1 MSKRKFKRKG
11 CFYPISPV
19 RGAVTL
25 RSIRI
30 AALGDLT
37 IGTSVG
43 FLLLFVG
50 VVTGT
55 VVVAPP
61 LAVLYGVATS
71 VVAILLAIAGIGL
84 KVYAAFLESK
94 RL

>member
-1 MSKRKFKRKG
+1 MSKKKIQKKG
-11 CFYPISPV
+11 GV
-19 RGAVTL
+19 RTPSVQSVGPSLFAAF
-25 RSIRI
+25 I